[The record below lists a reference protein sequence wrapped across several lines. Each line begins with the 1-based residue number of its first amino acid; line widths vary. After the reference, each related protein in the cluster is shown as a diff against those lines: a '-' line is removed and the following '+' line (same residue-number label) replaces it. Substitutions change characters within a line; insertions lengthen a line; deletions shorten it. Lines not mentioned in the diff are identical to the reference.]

1 MPLWYNLNKREIKW
15 GIIMTKNAWINKRI
29 LQKILSIFVTGVV
42 FATFFAQTPKLNAE
56 ENSANIFDSDT
67 VSADNVQTGVP
78 AYTDYLAGYS
88 DAEYSDNEVLI
99 TADNYSGGSDD
110 IEFITN
116 YSGSEGRSV
125 LTSEDGYAEWTF
137 TVEQAGLYN
146 IVLRY
151 FPYEGKGG
159 DINRSLTI
167 DGKAP
172 FEEAQY
178 LTFYRVWKEVYDGER
193 TDSDGNDIR
202 PNEEEVREWT
212 ETFLE
217 DSTGY
222 AGEPLKFYFTE
233 GMHVIRLS
241 SDREPMLIESLK
253 LCGTT
258 DARTYSEVKAEYES
272 KGYKPAGGKTQ
283 YLQAE
288 DMFEK
293 SSRSIFPQNDRS
305 SAATQPQDIFLVKLN
320 SMGGSNWQNSGAWVS
335 WKLKVE
341 ESGLYKIAPRFKQNF
356 SSGKYVS
363 RKLTIDG
370 EVPFKEAESLKFDY
384 SGDWQV
390 KALGD
395 EENGDYLFYFE
406 AGKEYTISMEV
417 VLGSMGE
424 ILTRVD
430 RVVDALNECYREI
443 LMITGTTP
451 DSYREYNFQEIIPET
466 LEKLDSQAKELE
478 SISEMMV
485 EATGAR
491 GESVT
496 TLDQLVFLINK
507 MTDDP
512 DTIGG
517 LFTQFKD
524 NISSLGSWIQSISQQ
539 PLSLDYFAIVPADKE
554 IPKADGGFLENLAF
568 GFKSFIASFVVDYS
582 ALGSENDGSSSDSI
596 TVWLSTGRDQY
607 NVIRQLIDGT
617 FSPQHGT
624 NVNLQLVGEGTLL
637 PSVLTGKGPDVSLSN
652 AVDSTSS
659 IENPIDYAVRHAVED
674 LKQFDDYEEV
684 IKRFHESAIVPYQFD
699 GGTYA
704 LPETQTFSMMFVRTD
719 IFEEMNLE
727 IPKTWD
733 ELETIIPELQ
743 KKNMSVGI
751 PHDLNALLMFMYQR
765 NTPLYLDDGA
775 RTNLDSKV
783 AIQCFQKLTEYFT
796 LYNLPTDYD
805 FYNRFRSGE
814 IPIGIQD
821 YTVYNQLSLFA
832 PEIRGDW
839 IMTSV
844 PGTVDENGNINNS
857 ITAKGTAVMMLKG
870 VRNKEAA
877 WDFMKWWT
885 SAETQSEFTNQM
897 QNILSSGM
905 QATAN
910 VEALSMLPWPV
921 RDYKNIEEQ
930 WSNVVGTPEVP
941 GGYYTTRVVNFAF
954 NDVYNTK
961 KDPGDTLQSY
971 IESLNSELSRK
982 RKEFGIEQGE

>member
-1 MPLWYNLNKREIKW
+1 
-15 GIIMTKNAWINKRI
+15 MTKNAWINKRI
-29 LQKILSIFVTGVV
+29 LQKIAVIFVAGVV
-42 FATFFAQTPKLNAE
+42 FATFFAQTPKLEAAGK
-56 ENSANIFDSDT
+56 SANNFDLDT
-67 VSADNVQTGVP
+67 SVTNSNGNGVP
-78 AYTDYLAGYS
+78 VYSDYLAGHS
-88 DAEYSDNEVLI
+88 DAPCPNREVLI
-99 TADNYSGGSDD
+99 SSANYSGGSETTELIADYAGAK
-110 IEFITN
+110 E
-116 YSGSEGRSV
+116 RSV
-125 LTSEDGYAEWTF
+125 LTGEEGYAEWTF
-137 TVEQAGLYN
+137 NVPETGMYN
-146 IVLRY
+146 IALRY

-159 DINRSLTI
+159 DINRSFMI
-167 DGKAP
+167 DGKFP

-178 LTFYRVWKEVYDGER
+178 LTFHRVWKEVYGEKR
-193 TDSDGNDIR
+193 TDSAGNDVR
-202 PNEEEVREWT
+202 PAEEEVREWT
-212 ETFLE
+212 ESFLE

-222 AGEPLKFYFTE
+222 AGEPLEFYFTA
-233 GMHVIRLS
+233 GTHVIRLT

-253 LCGTT
+253 LCRTSDT
-258 DARTYSEVKAEYES
+258 RTYSEVKTEYES
-272 KGYKPAGGKTQ
+272 KGYKPAGGKIE

-288 DMFEK
+288 NMFEK

-341 ESGLYKIAPRFKQNF
+341 ESGLYKIAPRFRQNF

-363 RKLTIDG
+363 RKLTVNG

-384 SGDWQV
+384 SGDWQI

-406 AGKEYTISMEV
+406 AEKEYTVSLEV

-424 ILTRVD
+424 MLTRVD
-430 RVVDALNECYREI
+430 RVVDGLNECYREI

-451 DSYREYNFQEIIPET
+451 DSYREYNFEEVIPET
-466 LEKLDSQAKELE
+466 LEKMKSQAKELE
-478 SISEMMV
+478 DISEKMV

-496 TLDQLVFLINK
+496 TLDQLVFLLKK
-507 MTDDP
+507 MTDNP

-524 NISSLGSWIQSISQQ
+524 NISALGSWILSTSQQ
-539 PLSLDYFAIVPADKE
+539 PLALDYFAIIPADEE
-554 IPKADGGFLENLAF
+554 IPKADGGFFENLAF
-568 GFKSFIASFVVDYS
+568 GFKAFLASFVVDYS
-582 ALGSENDGSSSDSI
+582 ALGSEEDNLSSDSI
-596 TVWLSTGRDQY
+596 TVWLATGRDQY
-607 NVIRQLIDGT
+607 SVIRQLIDGT
-617 FSPQHGT
+617 FTPQHGT
-624 NVNLQLVGEGTLL
+624 KVNLQLVGEGTLL
-637 PSVLTGKGPDVSLSN
+637 PSVLTGKGPDVSISN
-652 AVDSTSS
+652 SVDSTSS

-674 LKQFDDYEEV
+674 LKQFEDYDEV
-684 IKRFHESAIVPYQFD
+684 VKRFHESAMVPYTFK
-699 GGTYA
+699 GGVYA
-704 LPETQTFSMMFVRTD
+704 LPETQNFNMLFVRTD
-719 IFEEMNLE
+719 IFEEMNLK
-727 IPKTWD
+727 IPKTWN

-765 NTPLYLDDGA
+765 NTPLYLNEGG
-775 RTNLDSKV
+775 RTNLDSKI

-870 VRNKEAA
+870 VKNKESA
-877 WDFMKWWT
+877 WEFMKWWT

-921 RDYKNIEEQ
+921 RDYKNIEAQ
-930 WSNVVGTPEVP
+930 WKNVVGTPEVP
-941 GGYYTTRVVNFAF
+941 GGYYTSRVVNFAF

-971 IESLNSELSRK
+971 IESLNSELTRK
-982 RKEFGIEQGE
+982 RKEFGIEQGD

>member
-1 MPLWYNLNKREIKW
+1 
-15 GIIMTKNAWINKRI
+15 MTKNAWINKRI
-29 LQKILSIFVTGVV
+29 LQKISAIFFAGVILV
-42 FATFFAQTPKLNAE
+42 TFFAQIPEVNAT
-56 ENSANIFDSDT
+56 ENSANNFNSDT
-67 VSADNVQTGVP
+67 TSAVLDEQAVP
-78 AYTDYLAGYS
+78 AYSDYLAGYS
-88 DAEYSDNEVLI
+88 DASHPDSEVLI
-99 TADNYSGGSDD
+99 SSENYSGGSSDTELLND
-110 IEFITN
+110 
-116 YSGSEGRSV
+116 YAGAKGQAV
-125 LTSEDGYAEWTF
+125 LTSEEGYAEWTF
-137 TVEQAGLYN
+137 TVPETGLYN
-146 IVLRY
+146 ISLKY
-151 FPYEGKGG
+151 YPYEGKGG
-159 DINRSLTI
+159 DINRSLMI

-178 LTFYRVWKEVYDGER
+178 LTFHRVWKEVYGEKR

-202 PNEEEVREWT
+202 PAEEEVREWT
-212 ETFLE
+212 ESLLE

-222 AGEPLKFYFTE
+222 AGEPLEFYLTE
-233 GMHVIRLS
+233 GRHVIRFT

-253 LCGTT
+253 LCNTS
-258 DARTYSEVKAEYES
+258 DVKTYSEIKAEYQS
-272 KGYKPAGGKTQ
+272 KGYKPAVGDIK

-320 SMGGSNWQNSGAWVS
+320 SMGGSNWQNAGAWVS

-341 ESGLYKIAPRFKQNF
+341 ESGLYKIAPRFRQNF

-370 EVPFKEAESLKFDY
+370 SVPFKEAESLKFDY
-384 SGDWQV
+384 NGDWQV
-390 KALGD
+390 KAIGD

-406 AGKEYTISMEV
+406 AGKEYTIALEV

-424 ILTRVD
+424 MLTRVD
-430 RVVDALNECYREI
+430 RVVDGLNECYREI

-451 DSYREYNFQEIIPET
+451 DSYREYNFEEIIPET
-466 LEKLDSQAKELE
+466 LERMKSQAQELK

-496 TLDQLVFLINK
+496 TLDQLVFLLEK

-524 NISSLGSWIQSISQQ
+524 NISSLGSWILSTSQQ
-539 PLSLDYFAIVPADKE
+539 PLSLDYFAIIPADGE
-554 IPKADGGFLENLAF
+554 IPEADGGFFDNLAF
-568 GFKSFIASFVVDYS
+568 GFKAFLASFVVDYS
-582 ALGSENDGSSSDSI
+582 ALGSEKDNLDSDAI

-607 NVIRQLIDGT
+607 SVIRQLIDGT
-617 FSPQHGT
+617 FTPQYGIR
-624 NVNLQLVGEGTLL
+624 VNLQLVGEGTLL
-637 PSVLTGKGPDVSLSN
+637 PSVLTGKGPDVSISN

-674 LKQFDDYEEV
+674 LKQFDDYGEV
-684 IKRFHESAIVPYQFD
+684 IKRFHESAVVPYQFN

-751 PHDLNALLMFMYQR
+751 PHDLNALLMLMYQR

-844 PGTVDENGNINNS
+844 PGTMDENGNINNS

-870 VRNKEAA
+870 VRNKEAS
-877 WDFMKWWT
+877 WEFMKWWT

-921 RDYKNIEEQ
+921 RDYKNIEAQ
-930 WSNVVGTPEVP
+930 WENVVGTPEVP

-982 RKEFGIEQGE
+982 RKEFGLEQGD

>member
-1 MPLWYNLNKREIKW
+1 MMKNVWLNKQ
-15 GIIMTKNAWINKRI
+15 I
-29 LQKILSIFVTGVV
+29 LQRISKIFVAVIVLTTFSIITPQAESEGN
-42 FATFFAQTPKLNAE
+42 FAKNYE
-56 ENSANIFDSDT
+56 
-67 VSADNVQTGVP
+67 
-78 AYTDYLAGYS
+78 YTDPKTKSEESGVLAYSEYISKYS
-88 DAEYSDNEVLI
+88 DARRPNCEIIISSE
-99 TADNYSGGSDD
+99 NYSGGNEDTK
-110 IEFITN
+110 II
-116 YSGSEGRSV
+116 SEYAGAKGMSV
-125 LTSEDGYAEWTF
+125 LSGEEGYAEWTF
-137 TVEQAGLYN
+137 TVAEAGLYN
-146 IVLRY
+146 IALKY

-159 DINRSLTI
+159 TINRSLTI
-167 DGKAP
+167 DGKYP

-178 LTFYRVWKEVYDGER
+178 LTFRRVWKEVYGDKR
-193 TDSDGNDIR
+193 TDYAGNDIR
-202 PNEEEVREWT
+202 PSEEEIKEWT
-212 ETFLE
+212 ECLLE

-233 GMHVIRLS
+233 GTHIIRLTS
-241 SDREPMLIESLK
+241 EREPMLIEGLK
-253 LCGTT
+253 LCHTSE
-258 DARTYSEVKAEYES
+258 AKTYSEIKSEYEA
-272 KGYKPAGGKTQ
+272 KGYRQAGGKIK

-288 DMFEK
+288 DMLEK

-320 SMGGSNWQNSGAWVS
+320 SMGGSNWQNSGDWVS
-335 WKLKVE
+335 WKLTVE
-341 ESGLYKIAPRFKQNF
+341 EDGLYKIAPRFRQNF

-370 EVPFKEAESLKFDY
+370 RVPFKEAESLKFDY
-384 SGDWQV
+384 DGDWQI
-390 KALGD
+390 KTFDD
-395 EENGDYLFYFE
+395 EKNGDYLFYFE
-406 AGKEYTISMEV
+406 KGKEYTISLEV

-424 ILTRVD
+424 MLTKVD
-430 RVVDALNECYREI
+430 RVVDGLNECYREI

-451 DSYREYNFQEIIPET
+451 DSYREYNFEEVIPET
-466 LEKLDSQAKELE
+466 LNKMKAQANELE
-478 SISEMMV
+478 RISKMMV
-485 EATGAR
+485 ETTGAR

-496 TLDQLVFLINK
+496 TLDQLVFLLKK

-512 DTIGG
+512 DNIGA

-524 NISSLGSWIQSISQQ
+524 NISALGSWILSTSQQ
-539 PLSLDYFAIVPADKE
+539 PLLLDYFAIIPADGE
-554 IPKADGGFLENLAF
+554 MPKADTGFFENLAF
-568 GFKSFIASFVVDYS
+568 GFKAFLASFMVDYS
-582 ALGSENDGSSSDSI
+582 ALGSDDVGASSETI
-596 TVWLSTGRDQY
+596 TVWLATGRDQY
-607 NVIRQLIDGT
+607 SVIRQLIDGT
-617 FSPQHGT
+617 FTPQHST
-624 NVNLQLVGEGTLL
+624 KVNLQLVGAGTLL
-637 PSVLTGKGPDVSLSN
+637 PSVLTGKGPDVSISN

-674 LKQFDDYEEV
+674 LKQFDDYDEV
-684 IKRFHESAIVPYQFD
+684 IKRFHESALVPYTFN
-699 GGTYA
+699 GGVYA
-704 LPETQTFSMMFVRTD
+704 LPETQIFNMMFVRTD
-719 IFEEMNLE
+719 IFEEMNLK

-765 NTPLYLDDGA
+765 NTPLYLDEGG
-775 RTNLDSKV
+775 RTNLDSKI

-832 PEIRGDW
+832 PEIRGEW

-844 PGTVDENGNINNS
+844 PGTLDENGNINNS

-870 VRNKEAA
+870 VKNKEAA
-877 WDFMKWWT
+877 WNFMKWWT

-921 RDYKNIEEQ
+921 RDYKNIETQ
-930 WSNVVGTPEVP
+930 WKNVVGTPEVP

-971 IESLNSELSRK
+971 IESLNSELTRK
-982 RKEFGIEQGE
+982 RKEFGIEQGD